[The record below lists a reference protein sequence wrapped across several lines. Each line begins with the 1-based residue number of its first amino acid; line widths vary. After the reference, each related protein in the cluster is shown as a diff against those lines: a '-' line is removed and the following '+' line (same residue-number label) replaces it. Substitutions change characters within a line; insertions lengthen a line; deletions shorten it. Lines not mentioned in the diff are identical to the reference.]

1 MQRHRR
7 LVLRFTGQRSTGF
20 TLVELLVVI
29 AIIGVLV
36 ALLLPAVQAAREAA
50 RRIKCANN
58 LKQIGLGLHNYEST
72 YQTLPWG
79 NAYGGAITGFS
90 PSWSASILPF
100 IEAQSHYELFN
111 FNVQLDNAAN
121 AVAITTPVRAY
132 VCPSDS
138 NMRQPVLDAR
148 CSCCSLGNAAKS
160 TATWYAGSMGPV
172 RCDQCPFCPNQT
184 AAETNPC
191 CQGNS
196 WGDKASAPGMF
207 HRWSACVRLRDVTDG
222 LSNTLMV
229 GETLPT
235 QTGHVAAFSRN
246 MTICSTNIPLNLM
259 ATQAQMPT
267 NGMSDSTMHSV
278 NPAHRFN
285 GFKSQH
291 PGMVQFVLGDGSVRG
306 LNANLDFTLYW
317 GLGTRGGG
325 EPVKWD

>member
-1 MQRHRR
+1 MHLRR
-7 LVLRFTGQRSTGF
+7 RQLRFSSAF

-50 RRIKCANN
+50 RRIQCANN
-58 LKQIGLGLHNYEST
+58 LKQIGLALHNYEST

-100 IEAQSHYELFN
+100 IEAQNHYERFN

-121 AVAITTPVRAY
+121 AIAVTTPVKGY

-138 NMRQPVLDAR
+138 NVRQPVLDAR

-172 RCDQCPFCPNQT
+172 HCDQCPFCPDPT
-184 AAETNPC
+184 PAADNPC
-191 CQGNS
+191 CQGSS
-196 WGDKASAPGMF
+196 WGSKASAPGMF
-207 HRWSACVRLRDVTDG
+207 HRWSASVPFREVTDG

-246 MTICSTNIPLNLM
+246 MSICSTNIPMNLM
-259 ATQAQMPT
+259 ATRAQMPAP
-267 NGMSDSTMHSV
+267 GMTDGTMHSV

-291 PGMVQFVLGDGSVRG
+291 PGSVQFVLGDASVRG
-306 LNANLDFTLYW
+306 LNPQMDLTIYW
-317 GLGTRGGG
+317 GLGTRGGA